1 MSLHRYLYQSLDM
14 VALKHTHRDV
24 WLNKERMRKQVLATC
39 LEHAHYFFYTL
50 YFFIVFQLYI
60 STLI

>member
-24 WLNKERMRKQVLATC
+24 WLNKERMRKQVSATR
-39 LEHAHYFFYTL
+39 LEHAHYFFAHCIFRSDL
-50 YFFIVFQLYI
+50 YEVQN
-60 STLI
+60 LI